1 MTIPHLVSLYGDWHM
16 KVGDEIYHPDLGVLK
31 VLDWSDP
38 SLLTVVKKEDERQTP
53 FKIGKQSGWKR
64 IDAKGKEITEAYL
77 EGVDMA
83 KKEKPKFSEEEFV
96 VRAIKKLR
104 KPPYKG
110 IHSVYSGF
118 NQAVKEYYGTNPV
131 EMTQRLAREGKIVAR
146 PAKGGVMLY
155 LPQDAPQAG
164 GDALGKILEED

>member
-1 MTIPHLVSLYGDWHM
+1 M
-16 KVGDEIYHPDLGVLK
+16 KVGDEIYHPDFGVLR
-31 VLDWSDP
+31 VLDWGDP
-38 SLLTVVKKEDERQTP
+38 SLLTVVKKGDERQTP

-64 IDAKGKEITEAYL
+64 IRGEEQGNCEAHS
-77 EGVDMA
+77 EGVAMP
-83 KKEKPKFSEEEFV
+83 KEEKPRLSEEEFV

-118 NQAVKEYYGTNPV
+118 NRAFKEYFGTNPIDT
-131 EMTQRLAREGKIVAR
+131 TQRLAERGRIVTR

-155 LPQDAPQAG
+155 LPQDASRDAE
-164 GDALGKILEED
+164 DALAKILEED

>member
-1 MTIPHLVSLYGDWHM
+1 M
-16 KVGDEIYHPDLGVLK
+16 KVGDEIYHPDLGVLR

-38 SLLTVVKKEDERQTP
+38 SLLTVVKKKDERQAP
-53 FKIGKQSGWKR
+53 FKIGKQSGWTR
-64 IDAKGKEITEAYL
+64 IEEKGKENSETYS
-77 EGVDMA
+77 EGVVMA
-83 KKEKPKFSEEEFV
+83 KEGKPKLSEEEFV

-118 NQAVKEYYGTNPV
+118 NQAFKEYFGTNPV
-131 EMTQRLAREGKIVAR
+131 EATRKLTEEGRIITR

-155 LPQDAPQAG
+155 LPQDAAPAG
-164 GDALGKILEED
+164 EDALAKILEED